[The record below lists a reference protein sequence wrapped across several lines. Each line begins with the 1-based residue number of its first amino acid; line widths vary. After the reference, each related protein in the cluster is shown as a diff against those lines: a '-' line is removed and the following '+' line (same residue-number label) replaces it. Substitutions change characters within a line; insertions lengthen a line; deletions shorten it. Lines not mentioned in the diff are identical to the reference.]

1 MSDVFEELRQPYV
14 TMFDT
19 TCPFEECRYALFG
32 VPFDATST
40 WRRGSRYA
48 PMELRRVS
56 REIDSYSVRFGVDVR
71 ELPLCDLGDLEKLS
85 DAGVVIKTVS
95 EVCQRIMRAGKLAV
109 VVGGE
114 HTLTLG
120 SVSALKPDA
129 LVYMDAHLD
138 LRDEFKGL
146 RLSHATFM
154 RRLTEYL
161 DLDVVAVGVRA
172 VCEEELEYASERG
185 IWVLT
190 SVEARRLGVEE
201 VSKRLRERLSDASS
215 LYVSVDLDVLDPAY
229 APAVGNP
236 EAEGLDNWFVL
247 ELLCSILDERVVG
260 IDLCEYAP
268 PYDDGSTAV
277 QALKILLESLA
288 ALEARACS
296 GC

>member
-1 MSDVFEELRQPYV
+1 MSDVFEELRQPHV

-56 REIDSYSVRFGVDVR
+56 REIDSYSVRFGVDVG

-85 DAGVVIKTVS
+85 DAGAVVEAVS
-95 EVCQRIMRAGKLAV
+95 KVCQRITRDGKLAV

-120 SVSALKPDA
+120 SASALKPDA

-154 RRLTEYL
+154 RRLTESL

-172 VCEEELEYASERG
+172 VCGEELEYASERG
-185 IWVLT
+185 IGVLT

-296 GC
+296 GR